1 MNNKIY
7 VGNLPFNQTAE
18 TIQDIFSQFGTIT
31 DKVVITDRETGR
43 SKGFG
48 FITFES
54 QDSAEKA
61 VKGMDGKEVSGR
73 KIKVN
78 IAHEKNDK
86 RR

>member
-7 VGNLPFNQTAE
+7 VGNLPFNQTAD
-18 TIQDIFSQFGTIT
+18 TIHDLFAQFGSIT

-54 QDSAEKA
+54 QDQAERA

-78 IAHEKNDK
+78 IAQEKK
-86 RR
+86 K

>member
-7 VGNLPFNQTAE
+7 VGNLPFNQTAD
-18 TIQDIFSQFGTIT
+18 TIHDLFAQFGSIT

-43 SKGFG
+43 SKCFG

-54 QDSAEKA
+54 QDQAERA

-78 IAHEKNDK
+78 IAQEKK
-86 RR
+86 K